1 MPSSVS
7 PIKRLRLLF
16 VLSMKDGKTKGF
28 FNFGKILDL
37 FLGLLILLLKFK
49 KILYKELDINKQEPI

>member
-1 MPSSVS
+1 
-7 PIKRLRLLF
+7 
-16 VLSMKDGKTKGF
+16 MKDGKTKCF